1 MSLANFDRQL
11 LEGGAASEAIRI
23 ISLLRER
30 GFVAYL
36 AGGCVRDAL
45 LGRAPKDYDVATD
58 ATPDSVR
65 ECFGRGRTLAFG
77 ASFGVIGVL
86 PPRGNASNQ
95 HTVLPTEVATFRSDG
110 EYSDGRRPD
119 SVHFGSA
126 EQDALRRDFT
136 INGLF
141 YDPLEHRVIDFVG
154 GEADLADGVLRTIG
168 SATARFGE
176 DKLRMLRAVR
186 FATTLDITIEAE
198 TLEAIREHAADIH
211 AVSGER
217 IGAEMRRVMIAPRA
231 ADGLTHLHNSGLSK
245 YVLPEW
251 NNVDQAHVRQ
261 LLDNVNTIEKP
272 LNSHDRFCVALA
284 LLLSCDSNAAKSLGE
299 IVNRWKLANDEQRPI
314 SFALQ
319 HWQTL
324 ANADQLKWSQLQ
336 PLLIDRDR
344 DIALRTAQAC
354 VIAARERDQGMQRC
368 FEATAWPREQLDPP
382 PLLTGNELQQLGIPA
397 GPIFRTI
404 LQRVRDAQLD
414 GAINT
419 NQEALLLAQQV
430 LAT

>member
-23 ISLLRER
+23 ISQLRER
-30 GFVAYL
+30 GFIAYL

-45 LGRAPKDYDVATD
+45 LGRVPKDYDVATN
-58 ATPDSVR
+58 AAPEAVR

-86 PPRGNASNQ
+86 PPRGDTSNESPV
-95 HTVLPTEVATFRSDG
+95 TPTEVATFRSDG

-154 GEADLADGVLRTIG
+154 GEADLADGVLQTIG

-198 TLEAIREHAADIH
+198 TFQAIREHAADIH

-231 ADGLTHLHNSGLSK
+231 TIGLTHLHNSGLSK

-251 NNVDQAHVRQ
+251 EHVDNARVRS
-261 LLDNVNTIEKP
+261 LLDNVNTIEQS
-272 LNSHDRFCVALA
+272 LEVHDRFCVTLA
-284 LLLSCDSNAAKSLGE
+284 LLLSCDANAAKSLGE

-344 DIALRTAQAC
+344 DIALRTTQVH
-354 VIAARERDQGMQRC
+354 VITDRKPDQGIQRC
-368 FEATAWPREQLDPP
+368 FKATVWPREKLDPP
-382 PLLTGNELQQLGIPA
+382 PLLTGNDLQQLGIPA

-414 GAINT
+414 GEIDT
-419 NQEALLLAQQV
+419 NERALQLAQQV
-430 LAT
+430 FET